1 MKRTKIV
8 ATFGPAIDDDAVL
21 LKLMEEG
28 VDVFRF
34 NFSHSDPRTHVRNA
48 IRIRKLAGEA
58 GRSITLLQDL
68 SGPKLRFGDLPD
80 GKVLL
85 SDGEEVILSPEP
97 PKDAKVKVLPVQFP
111 RLASF
116 VSPGDR
122 ILLSDGKIHL
132 EVFKVS
138 GRDVYAVV
146 VKGGEVASRAGIN
159 LPGKELDIT
168 ALTDKDVRDIE
179 IGAEAG
185 FDWVALSF
193 VQRAS
198 DVELAKYYLKINGSN
213 ARVVAKI
220 EKSSAVKRFDDI
232 VNVADGIMIARG
244 DLGLEIPMEELPVI
258 QKRIIR
264 RAIYKGKPVITAT
277 QMLDSMIHNPTPT
290 RAEVA
295 DVANAVIDGSDAL
308 MLSGETAIGKYPVD
322 AVRMMRK
329 IIEEVEDSEEYRYL
343 PSRPAW
349 EKEIDESV
357 AYSACELANLS
368 NAKVIVAF
376 TFSGMTAINIAK
388 YRPRQMVLAIT
399 PNEWVVRM
407 LGLVWGVKPSIANVM
422 DSFEDMVYV
431 SRRKIIQNG
440 LADVGDR
447 IVIVAGLPLKIP
459 GITNLIHITE
469 V

>member
-48 IRIRKLAGEA
+48 IRIRKLADEA
-58 GRSITLLQDL
+58 GKSITLLQDL
-68 SGPKLRFGDLPD
+68 SGPKLRLGDLPD
-80 GKVLL
+80 GTISL
-85 SDGEEVILSPEP
+85 SDGEEIILSPELRE
-97 PKDAKVKVLPVQFP
+97 DGVKVLPVQFS

-146 VKGGEVASRAGIN
+146 VKGGEVSSRAGIN

-168 ALTDKDVRDIE
+168 ALTEKDVKDIE

-213 ARVVAKI
+213 AKVVAKI

-232 VNVADGIMIARG
+232 VNVSDGIMIARG

-264 RAIYKGKPVITAT
+264 KAIYKGKPVITAT

-308 MLSGETAIGKYPVD
+308 MLSGETAIGKYPVE

-329 IIEEVEDSEEYRYL
+329 VIEEVENSDEYRYL
-343 PSRPAW
+343 SSRPEW

-368 NAKVIVAF
+368 SAKVIVAF

-407 LGLVWGVKPSIANVM
+407 LGLVWGVKPSMASVLE
-422 DSFEDMVYV
+422 SFEDMVYV
-431 SRRKIIQNG
+431 SRRKIMQNG

>member
-21 LKLMEEG
+21 LRLMEEG

-34 NFSHSDPRTHVRNA
+34 NFSHSDPETHVNNA
-48 IRIRKLAGEA
+48 IRIRKLAQEA
-58 GRSITLLQDL
+58 GKNITLLQDL
-68 SGPKLRFGDLPD
+68 SGPKLRLGDLPD
-80 GKVLL
+80 GGMELL
-85 SDGEEVILSPEP
+85 DGEEIVLSPEP
-97 PKDAKVKVLPVQFP
+97 SSKEGKVLPVQFQ

-116 VSPGDR
+116 VAPGDR

-132 EVFKVS
+132 EVFKVV
-138 GRDVYAVV
+138 GRDIHAVV
-146 VKGGEVASRAGIN
+146 VKGGKVASRAGIN

-168 ALTDKDVRDIE
+168 ALTEKDVRDIE
-179 IGAEAG
+179 IGAKAG

-198 DVELAKYYLKINGSN
+198 DVELAKYYLKINRSN

-244 DLGLEIPMEELPVI
+244 DLGLEIPMEELPII

-264 RAIYKGKPVITAT
+264 KSIYKGKPVITAT
-277 QMLDSMIHNPTPT
+277 QMLDSMIYNPTPT

-329 IIEEVEDSEEYRYL
+329 IIEEVEGSDEYKYL
-343 PSRPAW
+343 SYKPEW
-349 EKEIDESV
+349 KKEIDESV
-357 AYSACELANLS
+357 AYSACELASLS

-388 YRPRQMVLAIT
+388 YRPQQIILAIT
-399 PNEWVVRM
+399 PNEWVVGM
-407 LGLVWGVKPSIANVM
+407 LGLVWGVKPTMA
-422 DSFEDMVYV
+422 DLLESFEEMVHV
-431 SRRKIIQNG
+431 SRRRIIQNN
-440 LADVGDR
+440 LAEVGDR
-447 IVIVAGLPLKIP
+447 IVIVAGLPFKIP
-459 GITNLIHITE
+459 GITNMIHITE

>member
-21 LKLMEEG
+21 LRMMDEG

-34 NFSHSDPRTHVRNA
+34 NFSHSDPQTHVRNA
-48 IRIRKLAGEA
+48 LRIRKLARES
-58 GRSITLLQDL
+58 GRNITLLQDL
-68 SGPKLRFGDLPD
+68 SGPKLRLGDLPD
-80 GKVLL
+80 GTLRL
-85 SDGEEVILSPEP
+85 SDGEEIVLSPSP
-97 PKDAKVKVLPVQFP
+97 SNDDNSKVLPVQFA
-111 RLASF
+111 RLSSF

-138 GRDVYAVV
+138 GSDVYAVV
-146 VKGGEVASRAGIN
+146 VKGGEVSSRAGIN

-179 IGAEAG
+179 IGSEAG

-198 DVELAKYYLKINGSN
+198 DVELARYYLKISGSN

-264 RAIYKGKPVITAT
+264 KAIYKGKPVITAT

-308 MLSGETAIGKYPVD
+308 MLSGETAIGRYPVD
-322 AVRMMRK
+322 AVRMMRRV
-329 IIEEVEDSEEYRYL
+329 IEEVESSEEYRYL
-343 PSRPAW
+343 SSRPEW
-349 EKEIDESV
+349 EREIDESV

-368 NAKVIVAF
+368 NARVIVAF

-407 LGLVWGVKPSIANVM
+407 LGMVWGVKPSIANVLE
-422 DSFEDMVYV
+422 SFEDMVYL
-431 SRRKIIQNG
+431 SRRRIVQNR

>member
-48 IRIRKLAGEA
+48 IRIRKLADEA
-58 GRSITLLQDL
+58 GKSITLLQDL
-68 SGPKLRFGDLPD
+68 SGPKLRLGDLPD
-80 GKVLL
+80 GTISL
-85 SDGEEVILSPEP
+85 SDGEEIILSPELRE
-97 PKDAKVKVLPVQFP
+97 DGVKVLPVQFS

-146 VKGGEVASRAGIN
+146 VKGGEVSSRAGIN

-168 ALTDKDVRDIE
+168 ALTEKDVKDIE

-213 ARVVAKI
+213 AKVVAKI

-232 VNVADGIMIARG
+232 VNVSDGIMIARG

-264 RAIYKGKPVITAT
+264 KAIYKGKPVITAT

-329 IIEEVEDSEEYRYL
+329 VIEEVENSDEYRYL
-343 PSRPAW
+343 SSRPEW

-368 NAKVIVAF
+368 SAKVIVAF

-407 LGLVWGVKPSIANVM
+407 LGLVWGVKPSMASVLE
-422 DSFEDMVYV
+422 SFEDMVYV
-431 SRRKIIQNG
+431 SRRKIMQNG